1 MSELTPLERRVQ
13 KLEELVMHQQHLL
26 EQLNEVIVKSR
37 DEWELM
43 QRRYTQQ
50 FLEIEAQL
58 ARGAAEI
65 IEKPP
70 HY

>member
-13 KLEELVMHQQHLL
+13 QLEELVMHQQHLL

-37 DEWELM
+37 DEWELI
-43 QRRYTQQ
+43 QRRHTQR
-50 FLEIEAQL
+50 FLEIEMQL